1 MKRIFFVALALVFL
15 ASGCILK
22 REKPSNE
29 LLSALNI
36 PAQACDA
43 EDAEIGD
50 ERILGKWLVENR
62 VAQSSGYESVDDI
75 TDSNTEHHKKRMARL
90 LQSAESV
97 SFFESGHCEV
107 ESKNFEWTMNSDKD
121 KVSIKDHVAE
131 MILDI
136 KKLTDKE
143 LELQYGDIVVVCSKW

>member
-62 VAQSSGYESVDDI
+62 VAQSSGYESVDDTVSTAGAVACAYFRHALCICEYRLHFRPPNIFLVFSTISRKKCCEQCYPI
-75 TDSNTEHHKKRMARL
+75 TFDGFFPAPAR
-90 LQSAESV
+90 QP
-97 SFFESGHCEV
+97 
-107 ESKNFEWTMNSDKD
+107 KD
-121 KVSIKDHVAE
+121 PRHG
-131 MILDI
+131 
-136 KKLTDKE
+136 KE
-143 LELQYGDIVVVCSKW
+143 